1 MSPLLL
7 EHGDPIRLKPM
18 TKPRWVNEDVGY
30 TDTDGDPLT
39 VKVKDV
45 SFKCVSRGNM
55 WCKIY
60 FLILLNVVTALRYK
74 SSMG

>member
-1 MSPLLL
+1 M
-7 EHGDPIRLKPM
+7 IRW
-18 TKPRWVNEDVGY
+18 PRWVNEDVVY
-30 TDTDGDPLT
+30 TDKDGNPLT

-45 SFKCVSRGNM
+45 SFKCASRGNM

-60 FLILLNVVTALRYK
+60 FLMLLNVVTALRNK